1 MVSIAELLQWK
12 PETLGEV
19 ADTLVRKRLKLM
31 QLQDE
36 IDGGEPPSTWV
47 AGSAGGA
54 HTTHGR
60 LRDRLN
66 DLVAEVSDV
75 AVNLDDAQVRI
86 TTAKQSLEEA
96 MLVAQTK
103 GFTVNRTTGR
113 VEDPRED
120 LDPTEAYTSR
130 MDVSAVAADIDAA
143 LQAAGEADLDLAAA
157 LNSAVK
163 GETDGGTG
171 SLADAA
177 VQTTE
182 RMDQMSDEEL
192 AEMLGGDVALHTISA
207 YLEAE
212 LELATWELEG
222 KAEAEYTVMADGTV
236 KMKLA
241 LEAGL
246 GREISVGGGSADVS
260 GGGTTELELTFD
272 SPEEAQEFL
281 DGLDDAA
288 FDLGWRD
295 GFNAPA
301 AVATNVAEYVMEQ
314 DVSSFKTG
322 IYGQGEFEFETPLAR
337 GALEGRV
344 DAYYDW
350 AEEKYGLKIGVSG
363 EADVGQVDEGQQG
376 TGYGVAAGLEG
387 ELTITKDGDFDALKL
402 RGELDATAANEN
414 LGITAPPG
422 SSSGM
427 GVDVELLID
436 KNNPHYDEIEGAL
449 TDGDI
454 DRAKDLA
461 FQYGEMTAR
470 TTVTESIASDE
481 IEIDAGPVGGVEVNY
496 GADAETA
503 TQIWHREPGRSEVV
517 EIDPTRLPAYTGR

>member
-12 PETLGEV
+12 PETLGQV
-19 ADTLVRKRLKLM
+19 ADTLVSKRLKLM

-36 IDGGEPPSTWV
+36 IDGGEPPTTWV
-47 AGSAGGA
+47 AGSASGA
-54 HTTHGR
+54 HTTHDR
-60 LRDRLN
+60 LRNRLN

-86 TTAKQSLEEA
+86 TTAKQNLEDA
-96 MLVAQTK
+96 MQVAQTK
-103 GFTVNRTTGR
+103 GFTVDRTTGR

-120 LDPTEAYTSR
+120 LDPLEARTSQT
-130 MDVSAVAADIDAA
+130 DVSAIAADIDAA

-222 KAEAEYTVMADGTV
+222 KAEAEYAVMADGTV
-236 KMKLA
+236 KMKLS

-246 GREISVGGGSADVS
+246 GREISVGGGEADVS
-260 GGGTTELELTFD
+260 AGGTTELELTFD
-272 SPEEAQEFL
+272 SPQEAQEFL
-281 DGLDDAA
+281 DGLDNAA
-288 FDLGWRD
+288 FDLGWGD
-295 GFNAPA
+295 VGNPPA
-301 AVATNVAEYVMEQ
+301 AVVTNVAEYVMRH
-314 DVSSFKTG
+314 DISSFKTG
-322 IYGQGEFEFETPLAR
+322 VYAQGSMEFDTPLAR

-350 AEEKYGLKIGVSG
+350 AEEKYGLKLGVSG
-363 EADVGQVDEGQQG
+363 EADVGRTQPGQQG
-376 TGYGVAAGLEG
+376 TGYGVGASMEG
-387 ELTITKDGDFDALKL
+387 ELTINKDGSFDALKL

-427 GVDVELLID
+427 GVDVELTID
-436 KNNPHYDEIEGAL
+436 KENPHYDEIESAL
-449 TDGDI
+449 TSGDV

-470 TTVTESIASDE
+470 TTATESMASEE
-481 IEIDAGPVGGVEVNY
+481 IDIDAGPVGGVEVNY

-517 EIDPTRLPAYTGR
+517 EIDPTRLPSSTGR